1 MGILK
6 NLFGSKNKE
15 QAIVD
20 PEVYKLVDEAS
31 HIADEIIK
39 REFVGGSIMT
49 TSTVEMGS
57 ETPLTKAIDR
67 VLELEPNNPEFLF
80 AKAEAHYAR
89 MDGETGLEFRNKT
102 LQVDPNHFDAN
113 MLTNHYENWDHLFSY
128 CGWWK
133 QTSTLPEMMLNLLST
148 RGESVQLVRDG
159 LKLSIAILVPT
170 TQMQIRADEIA
181 ESKWIPLWIDTPHGP
196 LFVHYSLF
204 KLRSGEIF
212 RSEAFTSVYPIT
224 PIHQRIG
231 YWLIRR
237 FCELKS
243 LFVCY
248 VDGNEVLYNRRYD
261 FPKAL
266 FPKLIKIKEKLSSME
281 LPPDHDT
288 KFKQAAQWYMNNSN
302 LDDIKW

>member
-1 MGILK
+1 MGIFK
-6 NLFGSKNKE
+6 KLFGSNHQE
-15 QAIVD
+15 QNVTD
-20 PEVYKLVDEAS
+20 PEVYKLVDKAS
-31 HIADEIIK
+31 HIADEIIN
-39 REFVGGSIMT
+39 RVLVGGRIMT

-67 VLELEPNNPEFLF
+67 VLELEPNNPDFLF

-89 MDGETGLEFRNKT
+89 MDGETGMEFRKKT

-128 CGWWK
+128 CGWRE
-133 QTSTLPEMMLNLLST
+133 QTITLPDMMFNLLST
-148 RGESVQLVRDG
+148 RGELVQIVRDG
-159 LKLSIAILVPT
+159 LKLSIAVLVPT
-170 TQMQIRADEIA
+170 TQMQIPADEIA

-204 KLRSGEIF
+204 KLKSGEIF
-212 RSEAFTSVYPIT
+212 RSEGCTSVYPIT
-224 PIHQRIG
+224 PIHQRTG

-243 LFVCY
+243 IFVCY
-248 VDGNEVLYNRRYD
+248 VNGNEVLYNRRYD
-261 FPKAL
+261 FPKTLSA
-266 FPKLIKIKEKLSSME
+266 KLIKIKEKLSNIE
-281 LPPDHDT
+281 LPPDYDT
-288 KFKQAAQWYMNNSN
+288 KFKLSAQWYMNNSN